1 MFYCVSYKS
10 LAEGAINQVNDS
22 NPFPYPLC
30 EEIAKLWDADT
41 QSPAMILFKDGK
53 PVTRLYGES
62 FYLDVV
68 SKIGKFC
75 RAPGEEHQEIKK

>member
-1 MFYCVSYKS
+1 V
-10 LAEGAINQVNDS
+10 I
-22 NPFPYPLC
+22 
-30 EEIAKLWDADT
+30 EIAKLWDCDT
-41 QSPAMILFKDGK
+41 QSPSMILFRDGK

-75 RAPGEEHQEIKK
+75 RAAGEEHTEIKK

>member
-1 MFYCVSYKS
+1 MISDVYAVPLS
-10 LAEGAINQVNDS
+10 LH
-22 NPFPYPLC
+22 
-30 EEIAKLWDADT
+30 EEIAKLWDANEE
-41 QSPAMILFKDGK
+41 SPAMILFKDGK

-75 RAPGEEHQEIKK
+75 RAPGEEHVEIKK